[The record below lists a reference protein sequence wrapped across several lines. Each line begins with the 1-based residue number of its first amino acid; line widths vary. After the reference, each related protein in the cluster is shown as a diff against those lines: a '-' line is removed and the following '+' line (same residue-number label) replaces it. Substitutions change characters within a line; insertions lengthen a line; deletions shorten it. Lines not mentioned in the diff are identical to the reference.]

1 MSLVDIL
8 FVYIFPCFFLI
19 LRQILINA
27 KHSLAN
33 ATRRLL
39 VITHTG
45 HTCAHANLDLSE
57 MGMIVQ
63 VTVSS
68 WFFLW
73 MFILITWQAMFY
85 FFKLSDTVTQLKV
98 FK

>member
-1 MSLVDIL
+1 MLWSLVDIFFFL
-8 FVYIFPCFFLI
+8 CFLLI

-33 ATRRLL
+33 AIRRLR
-39 VITHTG
+39 VITHAD

-63 VTVSS
+63 VTVNSLKSS
-68 WFFLW
+68 S
-73 MFILITWQAMFY
+73 IL
-85 FFKLSDTVTQLKV
+85 VE
-98 FK
+98 

>member
-1 MSLVDIL
+1 MKRVFFSL
-8 FVYIFPCFFLI
+8 CFSLI

-39 VITHTG
+39 VITETDHG
-45 HTCAHANLDLSE
+45 CAHANLDLSE

-63 VTVSS
+63 VTVIS
-68 WFFLW
+68 
-73 MFILITWQAMFY
+73 
-85 FFKLSDTVTQLKV
+85 LKSL
-98 FK
+98 